1 MAHNLNLN
9 KRTGEYAFVKVGNPA
24 WHKLGKLID
33 KPMTSAE
40 ALEYAQLD
48 YLVEKRPLYYF
59 DSNQVTQDN
68 LNYVQSHISF
78 GTFRTDT
85 MEQLGH
91 VRKKYVVFQNK
102 DAFNIIDDI
111 VGSLEAIY
119 TSAGALG
126 KGETIFLSAKLPEYL
141 QVDEEVIDQ
150 YLVITN
156 SHDGS
161 SSLRILFTPICVV
174 CNNTLQMA
182 VKSSQKYIVIKHTK
196 AIQLRGLHKAL
207 GIVNKLQEDLNFE
220 VDKLVNTPATV
231 DAALNFFNKLY
242 YDTKELQTR
251 DQSNL
256 KAMVNSLQLG
266 NGANFEARNNNTWG
280 IYNAVTNSICNKEY
294 STSEREFKNILT
306 GTGWNIMA
314 KAKTQ
319 LLTW

>member
-9 KRTGEYAFVKVGNPA
+9 KRTGEYAFAKVGNPA

-33 KPMTSAE
+33 KPMTSEE

-59 DSNQVTQDN
+59 DSNE
-68 LNYVQSHISF
+68 YVQSHISF

-85 MEQLGH
+85 LEQLGH

-111 VGSLEAIY
+111 VESLEAVY

-126 KGETIFLSAKLPEYL
+126 KGETIFLSAKLPDYI

-231 DAALNFFNKLY
+231 DAALSFMDKLY
-242 YDTKELQTR
+242 YDTKELQTK

-256 KAMVNSLQLG
+256 KAMVNSLQFA
-266 NGANFEARNNNTWG
+266 NGAAFDARRDNTWG
-280 IYNAVTNSICNKEY
+280 IYNAVTNSICNREY

>member
-1 MAHNLNLN
+1 M
-9 KRTGEYAFVKVGNPA
+9 
-24 WHKLGKLID
+24 
-33 KPMTSAE
+33 
-40 ALEYAQLD
+40 
-48 YLVEKRPLYYF
+48 YYF
-59 DSNQVTQDN
+59 DSNE
-68 LNYVQSHISF
+68 YVQSSVSF

-85 MEQLGH
+85 LEQLGH

-126 KGETIFLSAKLPEYL
+126 KGETIFLSAKLPDYI

-266 NGANFEARNNNTWG
+266 AGANYESRNNNAWG
-280 IYNAVTNSICNKEY
+280 IYNAVTNSICNKDY

>member
-9 KRTGEYAFVKVGNPA
+9 KRTGEYAFAKVGNPA

-33 KPMTSAE
+33 KPMTSQE

-59 DSNQVTQDN
+59 DSNE
-68 LNYVQSHISF
+68 YIQSSVSF

-85 MEQLGH
+85 QEQLGH

-102 DAFNIIDDI
+102 DAFAIIDDI

-126 KGETIFLSAKLPEYL
+126 KGETIFLSAKLPDYL

-207 GIVNKLQEDLNFE
+207 GIVNKLQEDLSFE
-220 VDKLVNTPATV
+220 VDKLVNTPATTN
-231 DAALNFFNKLY
+231 DALVFFNKLY
-242 YDTKELQTR
+242 YDTKELQTK
-251 DQSNL
+251 DAANL
-256 KAMVNSLQLG
+256 AKMVRSLQVG
-266 NGANFEARNNNTWG
+266 NGTNFEARKDNTWG
-280 IYNAVTNSICNKEY
+280 IYNAVTDSICNREY
-294 STSEREFKNILT
+294 SSSEREFKNILT